1 MPDRARIMA
10 FFRSRGLSEADAEDA
25 AQDTLIKA
33 FRNREALRTPEAA
46 RAWCW
51 RIAANVLTDHSRK
64 PHRKR
69 ELAATGGGDPEDPD
83 GGTDWLANLP
93 DNTESPEASVLNV
106 ELMELFVEA
115 VQTLSRENQTIV
127 MLRVFEDMPHAEIA
141 RLLGKTEAAVKMAAS
156 RAFNRLRAAL
166 PDESDE

>member
-1 MPDRARIMA
+1 MA

-25 AQDTLIKA
+25 AQETLIKA
-33 FRNREALRTPEAA
+33 FKHREALRTPEAS

-69 ELAATGGGDPEDPD
+69 EVVVT
-83 GGTDWLANLP
+83 GGTDADDADGGANWLANLP
-93 DNTESPEASVLNV
+93 DSAESPEASLMNV
-106 ELMELFVEA
+106 ELMELFAEA
-115 VQTLSRENQTIV
+115 VQSLPRENQTIV

-156 RAFNRLRAAL
+156 RAFVRLRAAL